1 MTDDQ
6 KLEEQRQFNEI
17 QIEMKL
23 RELSK
28 TITKGL
34 FSKGIVKGLTPEQL
48 ENYLRNPD
56 LNQGIIGDIA
66 DYYYLSNG
74 EVRSLI
80 DTVESLPSMQHRIKV
95 LEKDD
100 DTENNLK
107 NLNKY
112 LHKINHKKISRGIM
126 KQVYTKGSVVGLWVG
141 RGKKLSPFIL
151 PDEKYYKVIKDL
163 EGKFRVV
170 LDLNWFVALDSSLLE
185 LYLTQLQGIV
195 KPSDFENYRLDEL
208 GNRYVL
214 VPVERSFVINHGT
227 TSVNQTVGASSVL
240 PALQDILHKKTLKDV
255 ERTVA
260 NKVINAVAVLTMGQN
275 SKQGEKQRDYDDIPL
290 PLIRS
295 IHGAVKEALAQG
307 GTDGLSLVSIPNFT
321 KLEFPDVK
329 VDGLGDGK
337 FKQTDSDIEKGLGL
351 SPTIL
356 NGQGSN
362 VGIAN
367 LHLDLFYRKLAV
379 ILEDIEY
386 EVYNKLFNLLVKG
399 GQKDNFYMEYDKERP
414 LTLREK
420 IEQQNKLNDKGWSS
434 RHLIESIG
442 FDFNEYLE
450 QTVYENEVLKLNT
463 QLLIP
468 PRTSYTI
475 ASSVGNGQS
484 LYDDPNGDLGTPT
497 GTTNPAEPVEE
508 IIEEETT

>member
-1 MTDDQ
+1 MDNQEQMT
-6 KLEEQRQFNEI
+6 QFN
-17 QIEMKL
+17 QL
-23 RELSK
+23 QLELQLQALTK
-28 TITKGL
+28 NIAKGL
-34 FSKGIVKGLTPEQL
+34 FSQGIVKGLTPEQL

-56 LNQGIIGDIA
+56 TNQGILGDIA
-66 DYYYLSNG
+66 DYYYLANG

-95 LEKDD
+95 LEKDS

-107 NLNKY
+107 TLNKY
-112 LHKINHKKISRGIM
+112 LHKINHKKLSRGIM
-126 KQVYTKGSVVGLWVG
+126 KQVYAKGSVVGLWVG

-151 PDEKYYKVIKDL
+151 PDASYYKVIKDL
-163 EGKFRVV
+163 EGKLRIA
-170 LDLNWFVALDSSLLE
+170 LDLNWFIHLDDSVRE
-185 LYLTQLQGIV
+185 LYLTQLQGII
-195 KPSDFENYRLDEL
+195 KASDFENFNDDPF
-208 GNRYVL
+208 GNKYVL
-214 VPVERSFVINHGT
+214 VPIERSFVINHGV
-227 TSVNQTVGASSVL
+227 TSINQTTGSSGIL
-240 PALQDILHKKTLKDV
+240 PALQDIIHKKTLKDV

-275 SKQGEKQRDYDDIPL
+275 SKQGEKQRDYDDIPFK
-290 PLIRS
+290 LITS
-295 IHGAVKEALAQG
+295 IHNSVKQALSQG

-356 NGQGSN
+356 NGEGSN

-367 LHLDLFYRKLAV
+367 LHLDLFYRKLAI

-386 EVYNKLFNLLVKG
+386 EVYNKLFNLLLKG
-399 GQKDNFYMEYDKERP
+399 TQKDNFFMEYDKERP

-475 ASSVGNGQS
+475 ASNVGNGQNV
-484 LYDDPNGDLGTPT
+484 YDDPNGDLGTPT
-497 GTTNPAEPVEE
+497 TTTEPTQPVED